1 MRKNSFVTIVFIIFF
16 LLQGCGYKPVYS
28 SKNLDINFK
37 NIEFTKT
44 KLNNQ
49 IVNSLESFSNPK
61 SENIFNLKLDAKNI
75 VRTITKDSKG
85 NPETFEISIILNFN
99 ISNETKNL
107 SKTFTGRIN
116 YSNNDNKFELSL
128 YEKELEDQIISDILE
143 NVLMF
148 LANIK

>member
-61 SENIFNLKLDAKNI
+61 SENIFNLKIDAKNI

>member
-1 MRKNSFVTIVFIIFF
+1 MKKNSFVTIVFIIFF

-49 IVNSLESFSNPK
+49 IANSLESFSNPK

-85 NPETFEISIILNFN
+85 NPETFEISIILKFN

-107 SKTFTGRIN
+107 SKTFAGRIN

-148 LANIK
+148 LTNIK

>member
-1 MRKNSFVTIVFIIFF
+1 MKKNSFVKIVFIIFF

-49 IVNSLESFSNPK
+49 IANSLESFSNPK
-61 SENIFNLKLDAKNI
+61 SENIFNLKLDTKNI
-75 VRTITKDSKG
+75 VRTTTKDSKG
-85 NPETFEISIILNFN
+85 NPETFEVSIILNFN

-148 LANIK
+148 LTNIK

>member
-1 MRKNSFVTIVFIIFF
+1 MKKNSFVTIVFIIFF

-49 IVNSLESFSNPK
+49 IVSSLESFSNPK

-85 NPETFEISIILNFN
+85 NPETFEVSIILNFN

-148 LANIK
+148 LTNIK

>member
-85 NPETFEISIILNFN
+85 NPETFEISTILKFN

-116 YSNNDNKFELSL
+116 FSNNDNKFELSL
-128 YEKELEDQIISDILE
+128 YEKELEDQIINDILE
-143 NVLMF
+143 DVLMF
-148 LANIK
+148 LTNIK

>member
-1 MRKNSFVTIVFIIFF
+1 MKKNSFVKIVFIIFF

-49 IVNSLESFSNPK
+49 IANSLESFSNPK

-75 VRTITKDSKG
+75 VRTTTKDSKG
-85 NPETFEISIILNFN
+85 NPGTFEISIILNFN

-148 LANIK
+148 LTNIK

>member
-1 MRKNSFVTIVFIIFF
+1 MKKNSFVKIVFIIFF

-49 IVNSLESFSNPK
+49 IANSLESFSNPK
-61 SENIFNLKLDAKNI
+61 SENIFNLKLDTKNI
-75 VRTITKDSKG
+75 VRTTTKDSKG
-85 NPETFEISIILNFN
+85 NPETFEVSIILNFN

-128 YEKELEDQIISDILE
+128 YEKELEDQIINYILE
-143 NVLMF
+143 DVLMF
-148 LANIK
+148 LTNIK

>member
-1 MRKNSFVTIVFIIFF
+1 
-16 LLQGCGYKPVYS
+16 
-28 SKNLDINFK
+28 
-37 NIEFTKT
+37 
-44 KLNNQ
+44 
-49 IVNSLESFSNPK
+49 
-61 SENIFNLKLDAKNI
+61 
-75 VRTITKDSKG
+75 
-85 NPETFEISIILNFN
+85 EISIILNFN

-148 LANIK
+148 LTNIK

>member
-1 MRKNSFVTIVFIIFF
+1 MKKNSFVKIVFIIFF

-49 IVNSLESFSNPK
+49 IANSLESFSNPK

-85 NPETFEISIILNFN
+85 NPETF
-99 ISNETKNL
+99 
-107 SKTFTGRIN
+107 
-116 YSNNDNKFELSL
+116 
-128 YEKELEDQIISDILE
+128 
-143 NVLMF
+143 
-148 LANIK
+148 